1 METSSRSQWMI
12 LAMTAC
18 MVGVQFAYP
27 SQITLLV
34 PPTVVILA
42 ILFFFRQEIRSYKWA
57 CLFQPNQM
65 YNVFIA
71 LTHGLIAQAVGIVIV
86 EYGFRV
92 AEPNNGLQITT
103 FVLISSTFFSAILE
117 EVVYR
122 KIIFSKLDRRF
133 GFWPAAVGSSIL
145 FAVSHYNYAA
155 HLGYFFLGM
164 VWCYAY
170 KKSGN
175 LGVVIA
181 AHTVFNA
188 LYFVVRFLQM

>member
-1 METSSRSQWMI
+1 MEVSSRNQWII

-18 MVGVQFAYP
+18 MVGVQFGFP

-34 PPTVVILA
+34 PPTVIILA
-42 ILFFFRQEIRSYKWA
+42 ILFLYRRQIRSYQWVD
-57 CLFQPNQM
+57 LTRSNQL
-65 YNVFIA
+65 YNIFIA
-71 LTHGLIAQAVGIVIV
+71 LTHGLIAQAIGIVII
-86 EYGFRV
+86 EYGFRIP
-92 AEPNNGLQITT
+92 EPDIGLQITT
-103 FVLISSTFFSAILE
+103 VVLISSTFFSAILE

-122 KIIFSKLDRRF
+122 KIIFSNLDRRI
-133 GFWPAAVGSSIL
+133 GFWGAAAISSLL

-181 AHTVFNA
+181 AHTIFNA
-188 LYFVVRFLQM
+188 IYFVVRILQM